1 MAFLHRTRLF
11 VNDLLSPFGFAIN
24 RVEKQPSEC
33 FGSIAGIRERA
44 QLYETSTG
52 RYYLPTDAPQDC
64 VINCIKSGGVYE
76 PEVVETAKAYI
87 RPGSTVLDIG
97 ANFGQM
103 SVLFSRFVGDG
114 GQVHS
119 FEADPFVYEL
129 LQKTLAA
136 NNCQNVTPH
145 LGAVYDRPNQELVY
159 PVQDFKRFVH
169 YGAYGIDP
177 NATAGRTVKTLTI
190 DGLNI
195 STPIS
200 LMKVDIQGSDL
211 FALRGA
217 VETIKRHRMP
227 IIFEFEQQFQA
238 EFRTSFQ
245 DYVDFV
251 NSISY
256 RFERLVMDINYL
268 IVPR

>member
-24 RVEKQPSEC
+24 RVEKQPSKC
-33 FGSIAGIRERA
+33 FRTTVSTQERA

-52 RYYLPTDAPQDC
+52 RYYLPTDAPQDH
-64 VINCIKSGGVYE
+64 VISCIKSGGVFE
-76 PEVVETAKAYI
+76 PEVVETARAYI
-87 RPGSTVLDIG
+87 RPGSTVLDVG

-103 SVLFSRFVGDG
+103 SVLFSRFVGAG

-129 LQKTLAA
+129 FQKTLAA
-136 NNCQNVTPH
+136 NNCQNVTAH
-145 LGAVYDRPNQELVY
+145 LGAVYDRPNQQLFY
-159 PVQDFKRFVH
+159 RVQDFTRVQA

-195 STPIS
+195 NTPIS
-200 LMKVDIQGSDL
+200 FMKVDIQGSDL

-227 IIFEFEQQFQA
+227 IIFEFEQQFQT
-238 EFRTSFQ
+238 EFGTSFQ

-256 RFERLVMDINYL
+256 RFEKLIMDINYL

>member
-1 MAFLHRTRLF
+1 MTFLHRTRLF
-11 VNDLLSPFGFAIN
+11 VNHLLSPFGFAIN
-24 RVEKQPSEC
+24 RVEKQPSKC
-33 FGSIAGIRERA
+33 FRTTVSIQERA

-52 RYYLPTDAPQDC
+52 RYYLPTDAPQDH
-64 VINCIKSGGVYE
+64 VISCIKSGGVFE

-87 RPGSTVLDIG
+87 RPGSTVLDVG

-103 SVLFSRFVGDG
+103 SVLFSRFVGAG

-119 FEADPFVYEL
+119 FEADPFIYEL
-129 LQKTLAA
+129 LQKTFAA
-136 NNCQNVTPH
+136 NNCHNVTAHP
-145 LGAVYDRPNQELVY
+145 GAVYDRPNQQLFY
-159 PVQDFKRFVH
+159 PVQDFKRDPA
-169 YGAYGIDP
+169 YGSYGIDP

-195 STPIS
+195 NTPIS
-200 LMKVDIQGSDL
+200 FMKVDIQGSDL

-256 RFERLVMDINYL
+256 RFEKLVMNINYL

>member
-11 VNDLLSPFGFAIN
+11 VNNLLSPFGFAIN
-24 RVEKQPSEC
+24 RVEKQPSKC
-33 FGSIAGIRERA
+33 FRTTVSTQERA

-52 RYYLPTDAPQDC
+52 RYYLPTDAPQDW
-64 VINCIKSGGVYE
+64 VISCIKSGGVFE

-87 RPGSTVLDIG
+87 RPGSTVLDVG

-103 SVLFSRFVGDG
+103 SVLFSRFVGTG

-129 LQKTLAA
+129 FQKTLAA
-136 NNCQNVTPH
+136 NNCQNVTAH
-145 LGAVYDRPNQELVY
+145 LGAVYDRPNQQLFY
-159 PVQDFKRFVH
+159 RVQDFTRVQA
-169 YGAYGIDP
+169 YGSYGIDP

-195 STPIS
+195 NTPIS
-200 LMKVDIQGSDL
+200 FMKVDIQGSDL

-227 IIFEFEQQFQA
+227 IIFEFEQRFQA

-256 RFERLVMDINYL
+256 RFEKLIMDINYL